1 MAPKV
6 FPPEK
11 FSITVFPAVDLR
23 RGRCVR
29 LVRGDPQAQTV
40 YGDDPVAVAERWV
53 AEGAE
58 WLHVV
63 NLDGAFGEESPNP
76 KAVQAIVRAVPVP
89 VQFGGGLRTLADVE
103 GALSW
108 GVARV
113 VLGTVA
119 VTNPELVRQAVEH
132 FGPERIVVAV
142 DARDTD
148 VVIHGWQAEAKMDIF
163 TLAEH
168 MKQLGVERLL
178 YTDVTRDGTLEGP
191 NISRTGELAHKSGLR
206 VIASGG
212 VRSVDDI
219 VQVRWLAGYGVE
231 GVVVGQALYKGLVS
245 LAEAVRAA
253 SVHPVAGERE

>member
-1 MAPKV
+1 VTPKV
-6 FPPEK
+6 FPPEE
-11 FSITVFPAVDLR
+11 FSIAVFPAVDLR

-29 LVRGDPQAQTV
+29 LVRGDPRAETV
-40 YGDDPVAVAERWV
+40 YGDDPVAVAERWA

-63 NLDGAFGEESPNP
+63 NLDGAFGEDSPNP
-76 KAVQAIVRAVPVP
+76 KAVQAIVRAVTVP

-103 GALSW
+103 QALSW

-119 VTNPELVRQAVEH
+119 VTNPDLVRHAVER
-132 FGPERIVVAV
+132 FGAERIVVAV
-142 DARDTD
+142 DARDTR
-148 VVIHGWQAEAKMDIF
+148 VVTHGWQAEAELDIF
-163 TLAEH
+163 TLAERV
-168 MKQLGVERLL
+168 KQLGVERLL
-178 YTDVTRDGTLEGP
+178 YTDVTRDGTLSGP
-191 NISRTGELAHKSGLR
+191 NIARTGELAHRSGLR

-212 VRSVDDI
+212 VRSLDDI

-253 SVHPVAGERE
+253 RAEPETDTP